1 MGAVADAGATK
12 GVLGD
17 AGTACDSERGG
28 MADGRARVPEVLA
41 PAELEGFLAWVM
53 GPELLEP
60 TLCAPVGEEVEEA
73 QELAVDPT
81 RGADDAREEGI
92 CDARPRGVSFPV
104 AVHLG
109 APCGLEELV
118 GLGMPES
125 SVEADVG
132 HVIAAELVDEGNI
145 NDEVGV
151 SADVGVL
158 DDQVALSV
166 LGILFLDGRDV
177 APFGQEVGLVAEGF
191 HRVEN
196 GFVS

>member
-1 MGAVADAGATK
+1 MGAGADAGATK

-41 PAELEGFLAWVM
+41 PAELEGFRAGFV
-53 GPELLEP
+53 PEALEP
-60 TLCAPVGEEVEEA
+60 AGGASVSEEVEEA

-81 RGADDAREEGI
+81 RSADDARQEGVG
-92 CDARPRGVSFPV
+92 DARPRGVGLPV

-109 APCGLEELV
+109 ARCGLEELV
-118 GLGMPES
+118 GLGMPERP
-125 SVEADVG
+125 VEADIG

-151 SADVGVL
+151 SADVGAL
-158 DDQVALSV
+158 DDQVTLS
-166 LGILFLDGRDV
+166 GFAILFLHGRDV
-177 APFGQEVGLVAEGF
+177 APFCRQASLVAEGF
-191 HRVEN
+191 DRVEDS
-196 GFVS
+196 FVS

>member
-1 MGAVADAGATK
+1 MCRWVEGVVIVGAGADAGATK
-12 GVLGD
+12 SVLGD
-17 AGTACDSERGG
+17 AGAAGDSERGS

-60 TLCAPVGEEVEEA
+60 TLCAPVGEDVEEA
-73 QELAVDPT
+73 QELAVDPA

-92 CDARPRGVSFPV
+92 CDARPRGVSLPV

-109 APCGLEELV
+109 ARCGLEELV

-132 HVIAAELVDEGNI
+132 HVIAAKLVDEGDI
-145 NDEVGV
+145 DDEVGV
-151 SADVGVL
+151 TADVGAL
-158 DDQVALSV
+158 DDQVTLSG
-166 LGILFLDGRDV
+166 LAILFLHGRDV
-177 APFGQEVGLVAEGF
+177 APFHA
-191 HRVEN
+191 
-196 GFVS
+196 